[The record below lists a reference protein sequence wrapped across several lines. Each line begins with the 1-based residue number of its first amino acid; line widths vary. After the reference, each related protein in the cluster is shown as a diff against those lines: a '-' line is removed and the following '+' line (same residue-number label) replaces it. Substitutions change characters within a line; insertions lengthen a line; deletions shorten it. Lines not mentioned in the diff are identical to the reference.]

1 MPQIGPLEI
10 LVVGIVALIV
20 FGPQKLPEMARSV
33 GRALNELKRMASE
46 VRSEFEMGLDDVED
60 EPDDPP
66 PTRARRAEPDTA
78 EPDTAEPV
86 QKSVSEEQARD
97 SEEQA
102 PASDEQTRA
111 SEDPG

>member
-20 FGPQKLPEMARSV
+20 FGPQKLPEIARSV

-66 PTRARRAEPDTA
+66 PTRARRAA
-78 EPDTAEPV
+78 PDTAEPV
-86 QKSVSEEQARD
+86 QKSVPEEQARASGEQARD
-97 SEEQA
+97 SED
-102 PASDEQTRA
+102 PARA
-111 SEDPG
+111 SEDPS